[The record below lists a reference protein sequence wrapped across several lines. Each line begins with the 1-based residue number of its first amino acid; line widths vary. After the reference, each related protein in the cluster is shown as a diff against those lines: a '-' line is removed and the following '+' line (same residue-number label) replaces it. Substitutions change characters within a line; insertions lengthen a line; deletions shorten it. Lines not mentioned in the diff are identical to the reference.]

1 MLLKSVL
8 VLLPLISTSSSTTL
22 EEEKELVG
30 VGKEGVK
37 KPKLF
42 YVSTLS
48 TTSTVST
55 LTVCYVTSATLA
67 TCTAGKRRKRRM
79 VELDQPEETILPTSL
94 WGKSYC
100 RRFYFFYNLSIICLA
115 VYENT
120 AATTNWRKSTQGR
133 TSPWR
138 EEKRKGREVL
148 SGRQGSSSTGWP
160 PQGSFEFIYYFS
172 TTTR

>member
-1 MLLKSVL
+1 MLLKYVL

-22 EEEKELVG
+22 GEEKELVG

-100 RRFYFFYNLSIICLA
+100 GYFIFKPIHNFSWLLWKYCSDDQLEEEYMREDLTLEGGEEEGEGGAVRKARFL
-115 VYENT
+115 VY
-120 AATTNWRKSTQGR
+120 WM
-133 TSPWR
+133 
-138 EEKRKGREVL
+138 
-148 SGRQGSSSTGWP
+148 
-160 PQGSFEFIYYFS
+160 

>member
-22 EEEKELVG
+22 EEEEKELVG

-48 TTSTVST
+48 TTWTVST
-55 LTVCYVTSATLA
+55 LTICYVTSATLA

-94 WGKSYC
+94 
-100 RRFYFFYNLSIICLA
+100 
-115 VYENT
+115 
-120 AATTNWRKSTQGR
+120 
-133 TSPWR
+133 
-138 EEKRKGREVL
+138 
-148 SGRQGSSSTGWP
+148 
-160 PQGSFEFIYYFS
+160 
-172 TTTR
+172 

>member
-1 MLLKSVL
+1 MGRKFHFSKMLLKSVL
-8 VLLPLISTSSSTTL
+8 VLLPLISTSTTL
-22 EEEKELVG
+22 EGEKEL

-94 WGKSYC
+94 DDQLEEEYMREDLTLEGGEEEEEREGGAVRKA
-100 RRFYFFYNLSIICLA
+100 RFL
-115 VYENT
+115 VY
-120 AATTNWRKSTQGR
+120 W
-133 TSPWR
+133 
-138 EEKRKGREVL
+138 
-148 SGRQGSSSTGWP
+148 
-160 PQGSFEFIYYFS
+160 
-172 TTTR
+172 

>member
-1 MLLKSVL
+1 MLLKYVL
-8 VLLPLISTSSSTTL
+8 VLLPLISTSTSTL
-22 EEEKELVG
+22 EEEKEL

-94 WGKSYC
+94 
-100 RRFYFFYNLSIICLA
+100 
-115 VYENT
+115 
-120 AATTNWRKSTQGR
+120 
-133 TSPWR
+133 
-138 EEKRKGREVL
+138 
-148 SGRQGSSSTGWP
+148 
-160 PQGSFEFIYYFS
+160 
-172 TTTR
+172 

>member
-22 EEEKELVG
+22 EGEKELVG

-37 KPKLF
+37 RPKLF

-94 WGKSYC
+94 
-100 RRFYFFYNLSIICLA
+100 
-115 VYENT
+115 
-120 AATTNWRKSTQGR
+120 
-133 TSPWR
+133 
-138 EEKRKGREVL
+138 
-148 SGRQGSSSTGWP
+148 
-160 PQGSFEFIYYFS
+160 
-172 TTTR
+172 